1 LASEVAWK
9 RSAIRDLK
17 RLDPPVARR
26 IFDRTETALA
36 EDPDGGKPLSGQFK
50 GLHRLRVGEH
60 RVIYTLT
67 ASGAL
72 VLRVAKRS
80 RAYR

>member
-1 LASEVAWK
+1 MASEVAWK

-17 RLDPPVARR
+17 RLDPPTARR
-26 IFDRTETALA
+26 IFDQTEAALA
-36 EDPDGGKPLSGQFK
+36 EDPSRGKPLSGQFK
-50 GLHRLRVGEH
+50 GLRRLRVGDH

-67 ASGAL
+67 TNGAL